1 MQITPE
7 EIESVEEI
15 GTLDGNK
22 VRLLRTR
29 GGWYCATGR
38 KKGSLQDEALAAGSH
53 GAIVKFNLEK
63 QNPGYQ
69 PTLMKS
75 ESLLNPTIVMDHS
88 HLLDS
93 DLIKSGHDI
102 YSVQTGQ
109 NIEFQIT
116 KHDIKIGS
124 MSSIIE
130 DGNIKVKELSISPE
144 FKTVLAI
151 ATAEKAFNC
160 GISSLESS
168 K

>member
-22 VRLLRTR
+22 VRLLKTR
-29 GGWYCATGR
+29 GGWFCATGR

-88 HLLDS
+88 HLLDL

-102 YSVQTGQ
+102 YSIQTYEKIRLRVEAAQVAAALQ
-109 NIEFQIT
+109 NYSDAQEFADDLT
-116 KHDIKIGS
+116 RLC
-124 MSSIIE
+124 
-130 DGNIKVKELSISPE
+130 VKC
-144 FKTVLAI
+144 
-151 ATAEKAFNC
+151 NC
-160 GISSLESS
+160 NCD
-168 K
+168 